1 MGCLVYELCTG
12 KHPFEANTQAAL
24 ALKIVVGKY
33 APIPSQYSQTL
44 VWLVR
49 LCLSVDYKRR
59 PSIEYLLSQQSV
71 MDLGAKY
78 GIYLEKRKD
87 NINEKPQ

>member
-1 MGCLVYELCTG
+1 M
-12 KHPFEANTQAAL
+12 
-24 ALKIVVGKY
+24 GKY

-59 PSIEYLLSQQSV
+59 PSIEYLLSQQGV
-71 MDLGAKY
+71 MDLAGKY
-78 GIYLEKRKD
+78 AISLEKKKE
-87 NINEKPQ
+87 NINEKHQ

>member
-12 KHPFEANTQAAL
+12 RHPFEANNQAAL

-33 APIPSQYSQTL
+33 QALPSHYSSL
-44 VWLVR
+44 MSWLIK

-59 PSIEYLLSQQSV
+59 PTIQYLLSQQDVINMSNKV
-71 MDLGAKY
+71 GISLQPIAK
-78 GIYLEKRKD
+78 IVTK
-87 NINEKPQ
+87 